1 MANAT
6 EIGGGMVNL
15 SEGTV
20 DEGTD
25 ANGNGNDNDMA
36 DAVMPAGNGVYTG
49 VVTVGAVDD
58 GEYMISITGT
68 DDSENESDPVTV
80 SVTVD
85 NTAPMLSDAK
95 AVPTMVNNGTEV
107 TISVSS
113 ESGLTSVMANAT
125 EIGGDAAVELSEEM
139 DADMAG
145 TGVYSNTVPVADV
158 MEEHGESV
166 RGYG

>member
-1 MANAT
+1 MSDAEITISVSSESGLTSVMADAMANAT

-85 NTAPMLSDAK
+85 N
-95 AVPTMVNNGTEV
+95 VRYRRRRG
-107 TISVSS
+107 
-113 ESGLTSVMANAT
+113 SGV
-125 EIGGDAAVELSEEM
+125 G
-139 DADMAG
+139 
-145 TGVYSNTVPVADV
+145 
-158 MEEHGESV
+158 
-166 RGYG
+166 

>member
-1 MANAT
+1 
-6 EIGGGMVNL
+6 VNL

-80 SVTVD
+80 SAVRRPSPSPQ
-85 NTAPMLSDAK
+85 AMRSEMRAKPLSRLVLMSRRGFAIWRLTIRWLSR
-95 AVPTMVNNGTEV
+95 VP
-107 TISVSS
+107 
-113 ESGLTSVMANAT
+113 
-125 EIGGDAAVELSEEM
+125 LSRC
-139 DADMAG
+139 
-145 TGVYSNTVPVADV
+145 P
-158 MEEHGESV
+158 
-166 RGYG
+166 